1 MSNLTNLYAK
11 RKVFTDYNAP
21 IPQDLAKEIADEEAR
36 LLSDV
41 AESIISFL
49 PEEIDLPDS
58 GSIVVGAEYI
68 DGKLTRV
75 ASSCNLDIAS
85 AFSNV
90 QLVNVDED
98 QGEDDNSG
106 ENDPARKR
114 GPSIGFMVKFA
125 DGKEIKYKT
134 ARRTMIEA
142 LKYMGLERASKFRGE
157 MFKGYP
163 LIGKKQRPTEPG
175 RIWQKNV
182 DGWWIYVN
190 LSNSRAITCLKGV
203 SDMLNI
209 PLEIIMDKEDFEPEP
224 QVMSKGTRTKY
235 ALNDGEPT
243 WKNRTVLNVV
253 RALLR
258 ELPEVTF
265 EQVCDYFPKR
275 LQGSYG
281 VVCSLD
287 EIARRRQRNQTED
300 NRWFLDPSEILTSA
314 DGIKF
319 AVSNEWGDNFTD
331 FRNHIAKEFGWSIK
345 EI

>member
-1 MSNLTNLYAK
+1 
-11 RKVFTDYNAP
+11 
-21 IPQDLAKEIADEEAR
+21 
-36 LLSDV
+36 
-41 AESIISFL
+41 
-49 PEEIDLPDS
+49 
-58 GSIVVGAEYI
+58 
-68 DGKLTRV
+68 
-75 ASSCNLDIAS
+75 
-85 AFSNV
+85 
-90 QLVNVDED
+90 
-98 QGEDDNSG
+98 
-106 ENDPARKR
+106 
-114 GPSIGFMVKFA
+114 
-125 DGKEIKYKT
+125 
-134 ARRTMIEA
+134 
-142 LKYMGLERASKFRGE
+142 
-157 MFKGYP
+157 
-163 LIGKKQRPTEPG
+163 
-175 RIWQKNV
+175 
-182 DGWWIYVN
+182 
-190 LSNSRAITCLKGV
+190 
-203 SDMLNI
+203 MLNI
-209 PLEIIMDKEDFEPEP
+209 PLEIIMDEEDFEPEP